1 MLRQFAT
8 SLISKLCKAKQAM
21 ITIPDKKIC
30 LRAMQV
36 TSDEQ
41 LLQLENIMELTIKN
55 YGTDVILDV
64 NSIEMPIN
72 RGEEVALPSGAGRVY
87 GKTEVK
93 LKKVEKQQIER
104 LEYKHLEVNGG
115 QWTTDFA
122 PFEKYRNTLAA
133 QREAKETELFE
144 LTKQLESYTSRNYF
158 VNKQHTG
165 CYVSS
170 GYPNPYSIW
179 TEMNKRSPSL
189 GVTFN
194 LSTLIP
200 NVPISRNEFE
210 VWFEDLTWD
219 KLIAIY
225 PHIIEGGVIYT
236 DLVTKYALA
245 IFEQATHNAIAYIVS
260 KVLEIK
266 PLVDGLNTQIQTL
279 RQEIQSISNAITSF
293 NKDTQVETKYYDLV
307 HTPSGVV
314 EEEISKED
322 YYASKSVNVKL
333 LYTIEE

>member
-1 MLRQFAT
+1 
-8 SLISKLCKAKQAM
+8 M

-36 TSDEQ
+36 TSEEQ
-41 LLQLENIMELTIKN
+41 LLQLENIMELTVKN

-64 NSIEMPIN
+64 NSIEIPIS

-122 PFEKYRNTLAA
+122 PFEEYRNTLVA

-144 LTKQLESYTSRNYF
+144 LTKQLESYTSSNYF

-165 CYVSS
+165 CYNSNGWS
-170 GYPNPYSIW
+170 NPYSIW
-179 TEMNKRSPSL
+179 TEMNKRFSYL

-210 VWFEDLTWD
+210 VWFGDLTWD

-225 PHIIEGGVIYT
+225 PHIIEGGAIHT
-236 DLVTKYALA
+236 DLVTKHALA
-245 IFEQATHNAIAYIVS
+245 TFEQVTHNAIAYIVS
-260 KVLEIK
+260 KVSEIK

-322 YYASKSVNVKL
+322 YYASKSVNIKL